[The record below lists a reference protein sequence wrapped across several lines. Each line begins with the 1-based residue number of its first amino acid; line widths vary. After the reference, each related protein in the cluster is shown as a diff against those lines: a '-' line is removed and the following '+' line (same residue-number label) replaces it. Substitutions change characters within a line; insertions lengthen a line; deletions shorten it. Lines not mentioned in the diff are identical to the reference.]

1 MPKVQ
6 GTPAKQASKSWKLG
20 RRVLIAGGTT
30 LFVAGHRPAQAQ
42 SRTLRIASIAM
53 TNSPW
58 HFAMNKFRDE
68 VAQRTNGSLKVQ
80 VFMDGQLGD
89 MGQMESGMQLGVLD
103 MAYIGATT
111 PMNLKGAEILN
122 MCYVPYIFS
131 SVASAEE
138 ICNNE
143 EFQAIYEKVAKA
155 TGIHVV
161 GAWGQRSPRSFNTN
175 HGPIMTPADARGLRM
190 RIPNS
195 DVVQAAFETLGVQVV
210 PMGMLEI
217 YTAISRG
224 TVDGQDNGFDLSV
237 PAHFYEVAKYWSA
250 TDHIYELVGWFMS
263 ERTWQKL
270 SADERTA
277 VNAAA
282 KEGGKVTTDLTK
294 KLDADS
300 MEILK
305 ANHCT
310 YTVPDRDKFR
320 EVLANSHKKFDGK
333 YWPTG
338 MVERIRKL
346 SFG

>member
-1 MPKVQ
+1 VI
-6 GTPAKQASKSWKLG
+6 LG
-20 RRVLIAGGTT
+20 RRGLIAGGAT
-30 LFVAGHRPAQAQ
+30 FVMGKGRPARAQ
-42 SRTLRIASIAM
+42 SRTVRIASIAM

-68 VAQRTNGSLKVQ
+68 VAQRTNGTLKVQ

-89 MGQMESGMQLGVLD
+89 MSQMTSGLQLGVLD

-111 PMNLKGAEILN
+111 PQTLKGAETLSI
-122 MCYVPYIFS
+122 CYVPYIFS

-143 EFQAIYEKVAKA
+143 EFMALYDKIAKA
-155 TGIHVV
+155 VGIRTV
-161 GAWGQRSPRSFNTN
+161 GAWGQRSARAFNTSR
-175 HGPIMTPADARGLRM
+175 GPIVTPADAKGLRL
-190 RIPNS
+190 RIPLS
-195 DVVQAAFETLGVQVV
+195 DVVEASFQAIGVQVV

-250 TDHIYELVGWFMS
+250 TDHIFELVGWFIS

-270 SADERTA
+270 GTEEQAA
-277 VNAAA
+277 VSAAA
-282 KEGGKVTTDLTK
+282 KEAGKVTTELTK

-300 MEILK
+300 LEILK

-310 YTVPDRDKFR
+310 YTIPERDKFR
-320 EVLANSHKKFDGK
+320 EAMANAHKKFDGV
-333 YWPTG
+333 YWPAG

-346 SFG
+346 SYG